1 MNDACAEQRIAL
13 GAYVLGALDPAE
25 RSEVESHLA
34 GCAACREELATLV
47 GLPAALGRLSTVE
60 ALAAG
65 RGAPAAVG
73 SPSSVPDRTGS
84 PAAVPAARETRSAP
98 SLLERTLAELARRRR
113 SARLR
118 WRVATATEAVA
129 VAALGLAV
137 GVLVVTRPATT
148 APAIVAAQFSG
159 SDAGTGVTASAALYA
174 EPWGSSIRLDVA
186 GVTPG
191 DQCELVAI
199 AEDGSQQVAGT
210 WRVGYT
216 GGVEVDGST
225 GIDPSQ
231 VAALQVVTTSGSEL
245 VALRS

>member
-1 MNDACAEQRIAL
+1 MNDGCGEQRIAL

-25 RSEVESHLA
+25 RDELESHLA
-34 GCAACREELATLV
+34 GCAGCREELAALAA
-47 GLPAALGRLSTVE
+47 LPAALGRLSTVE

-65 RGAPAAVG
+65 GGVPAAVG
-73 SPSSVPDRTGS
+73 SPTSVPDHSGS
-84 PAAVPAARETRSAP
+84 PAGVPARGASP
-98 SLLERTLAELARRRR
+98 SLLERTIAELARRRR
-113 SARLR
+113 SGRLHL
-118 WRVATATEAVA
+118 RVAMATGAMAV
-129 VAALGLAV
+129 VALGVAV
-137 GVLVVTRPATT
+137 GVLVVTRPAPVT
-148 APAIVAAQFSG
+148 PGIVVARFTG

-174 EPWGSSIRLDVA
+174 EPWGSSIHLDVA
-186 GVTPG
+186 GVSPG

-216 GGVEVDGST
+216 GGVQVDGST

-231 VAALQVVTTSGSEL
+231 VASLQVVTTSGSGL